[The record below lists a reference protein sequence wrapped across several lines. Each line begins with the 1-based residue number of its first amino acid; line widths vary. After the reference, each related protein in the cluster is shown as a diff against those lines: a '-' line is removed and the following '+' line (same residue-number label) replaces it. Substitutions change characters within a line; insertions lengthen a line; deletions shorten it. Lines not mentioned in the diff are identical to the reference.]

1 MNTRS
6 SSWHGRSHR
15 SIESAFGPYARGPIN
30 PMPEREPLGH
40 RVASAL
46 SAVIAVV
53 MVGLLAWGVV

>member
-1 MNTRS
+1 MNSTR
-6 SSWHGRSHR
+6 RYPR
-15 SIESAFGPYARGPIN
+15 TLCEAFGPYARGPIH